1 MFSFNIFSLK
11 ILTSTFAPAF
21 EGHCFL
27 EFALLWANKRS
38 CQSFALN
45 LMYMKTVNDFN
56 ELIIETKTI
65 QKSKSA
71 TLIKKQFFLLDFES
85 IFPKQLPVLV

>member
-1 MFSFNIFSLK
+1 
-11 ILTSTFAPAF
+11 
-21 EGHCFL
+21 
-27 EFALLWANKRS
+27 
-38 CQSFALN
+38 
-45 LMYMKTVNDFN
+45 MYMKTVNDFN

-71 TLIKKQFFLLDFES
+71 TLIKKHFFLLDFES